1 MHQCGTLHLHHW
13 QTGFMA
19 RFSYDPQ
26 ILERF
31 PNVVGGVIHADG
43 VSNRTAPAELAAAF
57 AAEQLAVQERIGE
70 TPLSEL
76 PPLAAWRAVFRD
88 FGVNPTKYRS
98 AAEALLRRLIKRG
111 ELPSINTL
119 VDLANLVS
127 IRYALPVAVF
137 DQRAVRGGTTVCLA
151 HGGEHWADLGSSE
164 TEHPEPG
171 EVIFSDDD
179 EQVSARRW
187 CWRQSRASA
196 ARDDTTEILVTVE
209 GHHAAAPDDVDRAL
223 RDLQSLLGSYAS
235 PATVRSDILH
245 AGNPDFTR

>member
-1 MHQCGTLHLHHW
+1 MQRLLALHLRLW
-13 QTGFMA
+13 QTSRMA
-19 RFSYDPQ
+19 RFSYDHEIIEQ
-26 ILERF
+26 F

-43 VSNRTAPAELAAAF
+43 VTNRPAPAELTAAF
-57 AAEQLAVQERIGE
+57 GAEQASVRVRIGE

-76 PPLAAWRAVFRD
+76 PTLAAWRSAFRS

-98 AAEALLRRLIKRG
+98 AAEALLRRLTKQG
-111 ELPSINTL
+111 ELPSINAL

-137 DQRAVRGGTTVCLA
+137 DQREVKGGTTVRLA
-151 HGGEHWADLGSSE
+151 YGGERWADLGSSE

-171 EVIFSDDD
+171 EVIFCDDD

-196 ARDDTTEILVTVE
+196 ASEDTTEILVTVE
-209 GHHAAAPDDVDRAL
+209 GHHEAAPDDIDRAL
-223 RDLQSLLGSYAS
+223 RDLEALIGSYAS
-235 PATVRSDILH
+235 PATVRSDVLD
-245 AGNPDFTR
+245 ASNPTFTR

>member
-1 MHQCGTLHLHHW
+1 
-13 QTGFMA
+13 MA
-19 RFSYDPQ
+19 HFGYDHEV
-26 ILERF
+26 LEQF

-43 VSNRTAPAELAAAF
+43 VTNRPAPAELTAAF
-57 AAEQLAVQERIGE
+57 GAEQASVRERIGE

-76 PPLAAWRAVFRD
+76 PTLAAWRSAFRS

-98 AAEALLRRLIKRG
+98 AAEALLRRLTKQG
-111 ELPSINTL
+111 ELPSVNAL

-137 DQRAVRGGTTVCLA
+137 DQRAVIGGTTVRFA
-151 HGGEHWADLGSSE
+151 YGGERWSDLGSSE
-164 TEHPEPG
+164 AEHPEPG

-196 ARDDTTEILVTVE
+196 ASEDTTQILVTVE
-209 GHHAAAPDDVDRAL
+209 GHHKAAPDDIDRAL
-223 RDLQSLLGSYAS
+223 RDLEALIGSYAS
-235 PATVRSDILH
+235 PATVRSDVLD
-245 AGNPDFTR
+245 ASNPTFTR

>member
-1 MHQCGTLHLHHW
+1 MQRLRALHLRLW
-13 QTGFMA
+13 QTSPMA
-19 RFSYDPQ
+19 RFGYDHEIVEQ
-26 ILERF
+26 F

-43 VSNRTAPAELAAAF
+43 VTNRPAPAELTAAF
-57 AAEQLAVQERIGE
+57 GAEQASVLQRIGE

-76 PPLAAWRAVFRD
+76 PTLAAWRSTFRS

-98 AAEALLRRLIKRG
+98 AAEALLRRLTKQG
-111 ELPSINTL
+111 ELPSINAL

-137 DQRAVRGGTTVCLA
+137 DQREVTGGTTVRLA
-151 HGGEHWADLGSSE
+151 YGGERWADLGSSE

-179 EQVSARRW
+179 ERVSARRW

-196 ARDDTTEILVTVE
+196 ASEDTTEILVTVE
-209 GHHAAAPDDVDRAL
+209 GHHHAAPDDIDRAL
-223 RDLQSLLGSYAS
+223 RDLEALIGSYAS
-235 PATVRSDILH
+235 PATVRSDVLD
-245 AGNPDFTR
+245 ASNPTFTR

>member
-1 MHQCGTLHLHHW
+1 
-13 QTGFMA
+13 MA
-19 RFSYDPQ
+19 RFGYDHE

-31 PNVVGGVIHADG
+31 PTVVGGVIHADG
-43 VSNRTAPAELAAAF
+43 VTNRPAPAELTAAF
-57 AAEQLAVQERIGE
+57 QAEQASVRVRVGE

-76 PPLAAWRAVFRD
+76 PTLAAWRVAFRS

-98 AAEALLRRLIKRG
+98 AAEALLRRLTKQG
-111 ELPSINTL
+111 ELPSINAL

-137 DQRAVRGGTTVCLA
+137 DQQGVAGGTTVRLA
-151 HGGEHWADLGSSE
+151 YGGERWADLGSSA

-171 EVIFSDDD
+171 EVIFSDDE

-196 ARDDTTEILVTVE
+196 ASEDTTEVLVTVE
-209 GHHAAAPDDVDRAL
+209 GHHAAAPDDIDRAL
-223 RDLQSLLGSYAS
+223 RDLEALIGSYAS
-235 PATVRSDILH
+235 PATVRSEVLD
-245 AGNPDFTR
+245 ATNPTFKR

>member
-1 MHQCGTLHLHHW
+1 
-13 QTGFMA
+13 MA
-19 RFSYDPQ
+19 RFSYDLD
-26 ILERF
+26 IIERF
-31 PNVVGGVIHADG
+31 PHVVGGVIHADG
-43 VSNRTAPAELAAAF
+43 VSNCPAPAELTAAF
-57 AAEQLAVQERIGE
+57 VAEQQSVRERIGE

-76 PPLAAWRAVFRD
+76 PTLAAWRGVFRG

-98 AAEALLRRLIKRG
+98 AAEALLRRLTKQG

-137 DQRAVRGGTTVCLA
+137 DQRAVSGGTTVRLA
-151 HGGEHWADLGSSE
+151 HGGEPWADLGSSE

-171 EVIFSDDD
+171 EVIFADDD

-196 ARDDTTEILVTVE
+196 AREDTTEIIVTVE
-209 GHHAAAPDDVDRAL
+209 GHHQAAPDDVDRAL
-223 RDLQSLLGSYAS
+223 RDLQALLGAYAL
-235 PATVRSDILH
+235 PDTVRGAQLD
-245 AGNPDFTR
+245 ADRPTFD

>member
-1 MHQCGTLHLHHW
+1 
-13 QTGFMA
+13 MA
-19 RFSYDPQ
+19 RFGYDHE
-26 ILERF
+26 ILEQF

-43 VSNRTAPAELAAAF
+43 LTNRPAPAELTAAF
-57 AAEQLAVQERIGE
+57 GAEQASVLQRIGE

-76 PPLAAWRAVFRD
+76 PTLAAWRSAFRS

-98 AAEALLRRLIKRG
+98 AAEALLRRLTKQG
-111 ELPSINTL
+111 ELPSINAL

-137 DQRAVRGGTTVCLA
+137 DQREVTVGTTVRFA
-151 HGGEHWADLGSSE
+151 YGGERWADLGSSE

-179 EQVSARRW
+179 EQVIARRW

-196 ARDDTTEILVTVE
+196 AREDTTEVLVTVE
-209 GHHAAAPDDVDRAL
+209 GHHEAAPDDIDRAL
-223 RDLQSLLGSYAS
+223 RDLEALIGSYAS
-235 PATVRSDILH
+235 PATVRSDVLD
-245 AGNPDFTR
+245 ASNPTFTR

>member
-1 MHQCGTLHLHHW
+1 MS
-13 QTGFMA
+13 
-19 RFSYDPQ
+19 RFAYDHE
-26 ILERF
+26 IIERF
-31 PNVVGGVIHADG
+31 PHIVGGVIHAVG
-43 VSNRTAPAELAAAF
+43 VRNDPATAGLTAAYR
-57 AAEQLAVQERIGE
+57 AEQVAVRERIGD

-76 PPLAAWRAVFRD
+76 PTLAAWRGVLRG

-98 AAEALLRRLIKRG
+98 AAEALLRRLTKQG
-111 ELPSINTL
+111 DLPSIGTL

-137 DQRAVRGGTTVCLA
+137 DQRDVIGGTTVRLA
-151 HGGEHWADLGSSE
+151 HGGESWLDLGSST

-171 EVIFSDDD
+171 EVIFVDDD

-209 GHHAAAPDDVDRAL
+209 GHHQAAADDIDRAL
-223 RDLQSLLGSYAS
+223 RDLQALLGSFAS
-235 PATVRSDILH
+235 PAAVRSAQLD
-245 AGNPDFTR
+245 AGHPACE

>member
-1 MHQCGTLHLHHW
+1 MP
-13 QTGFMA
+13 
-19 RFSYDPQ
+19 RFSYDHE

-31 PNVVGGVIHADG
+31 PSLVGGVIHADG
-43 VSNRTAPAELAAAF
+43 VTNRPAPAELTAAF
-57 AAEQLAVQERIGE
+57 VAEQSAVIERIGE

-76 PPLAAWRAVFRD
+76 PTLAAWRGVFRG

-98 AAEALLRRLIKRG
+98 AAEALLRRLTKQG

-137 DQRAVRGGTTVCLA
+137 DQRAVNGGTIVRLA
-151 HGGEHWADLGSSE
+151 HGGETWGDLGSSQ
-164 TEHPEPG
+164 TEHPQAG
-171 EVIFSDDD
+171 EVIFADEG

-196 ARDDTTEILVTVE
+196 AREDTTDILVTVE
-209 GHHAAAPDDVDRAL
+209 AHHDSGPDDIDRAL
-223 RDLQSLLGSYAS
+223 RDLQSLLGSYAAPS
-235 PATVRSDILH
+235 AVRSDILD
-245 AGNPDFTR
+245 ATNPAFSR